1 VPGVKTA
8 ESSVLGFARVIG
20 KDGKPV
26 GREGNGPPNFG
37 SSIAAEGE
45 TIWKISDGRLPTN
58 NTEVALDTETA
69 NKGDYKLGDSV
80 KVVAQGGSRDFT
92 LVGLARYGDVASPGG
107 ATFALFDLA
116 TAQEFVGKPGFIDA
130 VVVKSDG
137 SVSDD
142 VLADRIQAALPTDS
156 QTETLTGAEITK
168 ENQNAIE
175 DALSFFRIF
184 LTVFSFIAMGV
195 ACFVIY
201 NVFSITAAQ
210 RQRENAL
217 LRAVGAQRRQVTRAM
232 LIESVVV
239 GIVGSLLGLIV
250 GVGRERF
257 VMPTTGVRESLRP
270 LPTHV
275 HNVQGSPRMVQVR
288 DTLVPLVSLGELFGL
303 PHESDPCK
311 ATVVVVEDAGS
322 RVGLVV
328 DALLGKQEVVIKS
341 LGETFASV
349 RGIAGGA
356 ILGDGRIG
364 LILDAHGIVELE
376 RGANR
381 VAA

>member
-1 VPGVKTA
+1 NVFAPVFEGTAVYVRSSVVIESDFGQDDRQRIPDTLTPIVAGVPGVKSA

-20 KDGKPV
+20 KDGQPV

-80 KVVAQGGSRDFT
+80 RVVDRGGARDFT
-92 LVGLARYGDVASPGG
+92 LVGVARCGDVASPGG
-107 ATFALFDLA
+107 ATFALFALA

-130 VVVKSDG
+130 VVGKSDA

-184 LTVFSFIAMGV
+184 LSVFSFIAMGV

-250 GVGRERF
+250 GVGVSIALKGFLGALRITF
-257 VMPTTGVRESLRP
+257 PSTSLQLAPT
-270 LPTHV
+270 
-275 HNVQGSPRMVQVR
+275 
-288 DTLVPLVSLGELFGL
+288 
-303 PHESDPCK
+303 
-311 ATVVVVEDAGS
+311 
-322 RVGLVV
+322 RV
-328 DALLGKQEVVIKS
+328 LL
-341 LGETFASV
+341 APMC
-349 RGIAGGA
+349 
-356 ILGDGRIG
+356 GR
-364 LILDAHGIVELE
+364 
-376 RGANR
+376 
-381 VAA
+381 